1 MLPFNS
7 KQSKIPIQSNFFLF
21 SRFEAEAPRA
31 SVKNSCVGVG
41 GSLKESKLG
50 YFLSAL
56 LQFQLSSHDFKF
68 DSEFG
73 VFGIFSKTAAFFI
86 FG

>member
-1 MLPFNS
+1 MPPFNS

-56 LQFQLSSHDFKF
+56 LQFQAMTSNSIRNLESLAFF
-68 DSEFG
+68 QRQLL
-73 VFGIFSKTAAFFI
+73 FFI